1 MSLEPSPAVY
11 AEVAKLFGAKIENV
25 AKNYPLL
32 YHELRAHGLA
42 DKYEWVIA
50 LATVGTENAGFDVRR
65 EIGSKEYFIKNYWGK
80 PNVRKN
86 LGNIKESDSYTYCGR
101 GLLQITGR
109 YNYEKYGKRLA
120 IDLLANPDAALVPV
134 TAVKI
139 FRAYFADHGLDIWA
153 NRWGNAKTVEEK
165 ETSLQK
171 CRKLVN
177 GGLNGYP
184 KFKKLAEA
192 LLKMS

>member
-11 AEVAKLFGAKIENV
+11 ATVAKLFGAKVENV

-42 DKYEWVIA
+42 DKFEWVIA
-50 LATVGTENAGFDVRR
+50 LATVGCENAGFDVRR
-65 EIGSKEYFIKNYWGK
+65 EIGNKEYFIKNYWDK

-86 LGNIKESDSYTYCGR
+86 LGNIKESDAYTYCGR

-139 FRAYFADHGLDIWA
+139 FRAYFADHGLDVWA
-153 NRWGNAKTVEEK
+153 NRWGNAKTAEER

-184 KFKKLAEA
+184 KFKKLAEE
-192 LLKMS
+192 LLKLA